1 MANEYGLDYKYFE
14 GKLQLIIRDA
24 SRYTPGEMARSLAR
38 LSATADKN
46 VNLEPEFQLP
56 LKNGEYI
63 EPVCDI
69 PNCVVCP
76 QSNPAQEKG
85 P

>member
-1 MANEYGLDYKYFE
+1 MANEYELDYKYFE
-14 GKLQLIIRDA
+14 RKLQLIIRDA

-46 VNLEPEFQLP
+46 VILEPEFQP
-56 LKNGEYI
+56 PSQNSEYI

-69 PNCVVCP
+69 PNCVGCP
-76 QSNPAQEKG
+76 PSALDQIA
-85 P
+85 